1 MTDVVP
7 FITLTKENFAVFQ
20 RQVYDYASSI
30 CLDNGFLTHRH
41 GLLSFVVTT
50 NIWQNLPGNQIPDDA
65 VPPNI
70 AFRPRDVLIPP
81 EIPAENANAWRV
93 FEYRTKEFDSVATAV
108 LLLTRR
114 LKDAL
119 PSSDRNELSDPILGM
134 GQLTALDLMTH
145 LRTQYGTLTS
155 EDYKSLHAQ
164 LSHKLDSATNF
175 TGFAADQRFIFQ
187 QLAAYGQ
194 PIPELQKC
202 DFLRS
207 GTCHLF
213 PVQKAIDSYLTA
225 HPHTANQTFHN
236 FVAHNTLHSPNFSQS
251 AGDMATL
258 HQQPILLHFNP
269 LTFLQRSQHSSILLP
284 SSPLWPQQQRLQLHR
299 LHLGPHAR
307 PGLAVVA
314 NAVNPNLPIH
324 P

>member
-7 FITLTKENFAVFQ
+7 FISPTKENFAEFQ
-20 RQVYDYASSI
+20 RPVYDYASRIS
-30 CLDNGFLTHRH
+30 LDNGFLTHRH
-41 GLLSFVVTT
+41 GLLSFVITT
-50 NIWQNLPGNQIPDDA
+50 NISQNGNQIPDDA
-65 VPPNI
+65 MPPNI
-70 AFRPRDVLIPP
+70 VFLRRDTLIPP
-81 EIPAENANAWRV
+81 EIPAENANAWPD
-93 FEYRTKEFDSVATAV
+93 FEYRARECDKVATAV

-119 PSSDRNELSDPILGM
+119 PSLDRNELSDPILGM
-134 GQLTALDLMTH
+134 GQLRALDLMTH
-145 LRTQYGTLTS
+145 LRTQYRTLTS
-155 EDYKSLHAQ
+155 EDYKVSHAQ

-175 TGFAADQRFIFQ
+175 TGFTANQQFIFQ

-236 FVAHNTLHSPNFSQS
+236 SIAHTTLHSPTFSQS
-251 AGDMATL
+251 DGDMGYMASAIHTDVSSTAATL
-258 HQQPILLHFNP
+258 LNSY
-269 LTFLQRSQHSSILLP
+269 TFITALATAAAAAAVPPPSRSARPPRTGHGSQH
-284 SSPLWPQQQRLQLHR
+284 
-299 LHLGPHAR
+299 G
-307 PGLAVVA
+307 
-314 NAVNPNLPIH
+314 
-324 P
+324 